1 MQDYMQD
8 THALEGEWVRIE
20 WADKKN
26 EVENIEA
33 ELKERA
39 RRSPFRI

>member
-1 MQDYMQD
+1 MEDYMQD
-8 THALEGEWVRIE
+8 TLALEGEWVRIE

-26 EVENIEA
+26 EVETRDA

-39 RRSPFRI
+39 RRN